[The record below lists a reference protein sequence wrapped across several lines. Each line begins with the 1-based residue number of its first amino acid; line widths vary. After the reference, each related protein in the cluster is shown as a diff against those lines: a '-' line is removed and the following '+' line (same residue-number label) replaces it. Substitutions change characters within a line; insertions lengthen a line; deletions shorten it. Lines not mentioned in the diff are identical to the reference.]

1 VTAAAPGTILR
12 VPLVAVADTTA
23 IVNNLVWCLDRS
35 KVFVA
40 LRRDVT
46 LDISRD
52 FFFGSDSLAVR
63 VTCRV
68 GFGYPHHSAIVKVT
82 ASGS

>member
-1 VTAAAPGTILR
+1 MALLDKAKV
-12 VPLVAVADTTA
+12 LVV
-23 IVNNLVWCLDRS
+23 
-35 KVFVA
+35 

-46 LDISRD
+46 LDVSTD

-68 GFGYPHHSAIVKVT
+68 GFGWPHHEAIVAV
-82 ASGS
+82 GS